1 MKRKL
6 ALVLAILM
14 ILSVGL
20 AGCGGSEPTPATAT
34 DQTEEA
40 TTEAT
45 SEGVEQVLRVNWGA
59 NPPDMDPA
67 TTTDQVSIMILNDT
81 LEGLVR
87 LNPQG
92 EAEIGSGLAES
103 MTVSEDGTVYTFTL
117 RDAKWDDGSA
127 ITADDVLFSWQ
138 RVVDP
143 ATAAQYAYQM
153 YPIKNAKAINA
164 GEMGM
169 EELGLAVLDEKTLE
183 VTLERPTPYFLS
195 LLGFVTYYPV
205 QEAKVVE
212 FGEKFATA
220 PEYMVSSGPFR
231 VETWMQEQK
240 LNMVKN
246 QQYWDAETVKLER
259 IEGDMLVDLNTPI
272 NLYETGELDT
282 ILVPS
287 EYLDKYRDSAEFI
300 SMPMAT
306 TWYMQ
311 YNCEDVFFSNVKIRK
326 AFSMALNRS
335 AFVDNVLAN
344 GSVVAGAYVP
354 NGIPG
359 KDGGDFTEQT
369 GILLKD
375 VGTEGEAGIT
385 EANKLLD
392 EGLAEIGK
400 TREELASHVTY
411 LTGESDVAK
420 KFGQAFQQMW
430 KQTLGIEVPVEA
442 VSFAIRL
449 DKYNAKE
456 YTISLAGWG
465 ADYNDPMTFLDTMI
479 SGSGNNNTFWTN
491 AEYDALIEKA
501 TITQGD
507 ERVDAMI
514 AAAKILDQ
522 EMPIAPIYY
531 RARNVV
537 EKPHVKGL
545 VRFPVG
551 VDNEFKWTYIEK

>member
-1 MKRKL
+1 MKRKMTLLL
-6 ALVLAILM
+6 AVLM

-20 AGCGGSEPTPATAT
+20 AGCGNSEPTV
-34 DQTEEA
+34 A
-40 TTEAT
+40 TTEQAEATAEQAETT
-45 SEGVEQVLRVNWGA
+45 SEQTLRVNWGA

-92 EAEIGSGLAES
+92 EALIGTGLAES
-103 MTVSEDGTVYTFTL
+103 MTISEDGTVYTFTL
-117 RDAKWDDGSA
+117 RDANWDDGSV
-127 ITADDVLFSWQ
+127 ITANDVLFSWR

-143 ATAAQYAYQM
+143 ATAAQYAYQL
-153 YPIKNAKAINA
+153 YPIKNAQAISK
-164 GEMGM
+164 GELALD
-169 EELGLAVLDEKTLE
+169 ELGVKVIDEKTLE

-195 LLGFVTYYPV
+195 LLGFITYYPV
-205 QEAKVVE
+205 QEASVVE

-220 PEYMVSSGPFR
+220 PEFMVSSGPFK
-231 VETWMQEQK
+231 VETWMQEQR
-240 LNMVKN
+240 LDMVKN
-246 QQYWDAETVKLER
+246 DQYWDAEAVKLER

-282 ILVPS
+282 IAVPS
-287 EYLDKYRDSAEFI
+287 EYLDKYRDSEEFI

-311 YNCEDVFFSNVKIRK
+311 YNCEDEFFSNVKIRK

-344 GSVVAGAYVP
+344 GSVVAGAFVP

-359 KDGGDFTEQT
+359 KDGGDFTGQT
-369 GILLKD
+369 GITLKD
-375 VGTEGEAGIT
+375 VGTKGEAGIT
-385 EANKLLD
+385 EANELLD

-400 TREELASHVTY
+400 TREQLAARVTY

-430 KQTLGIEVPVEA
+430 KETLEISVPVEA

-479 SGSGNNNTFWTN
+479 TGSGNNNSFWSN
-491 AEYDALIEKA
+491 PEYDALIEKA
-501 TITQGD
+501 TVTAGN
-507 ERVDAMI
+507 ERIDAMI
-514 AAAKILDQ
+514 EAAQILDA
-522 EMPIAPIYY
+522 EMPLAPVYY
-531 RARNVV
+531 RARNMV
-537 EKPHVKGL
+537 EREYVKGL

-551 VDNEFKWTYIEK
+551 VDNEFKWTSIEK

>member
-1 MKRKL
+1 MKRKMALLL
-6 ALVLAILM
+6 AVLM

-20 AGCGGSEPTPATAT
+20 AGCGGSEPTAATAT
-34 DQTEEA
+34 EQTPASGSDSSSEE
-40 TTEAT
+40 
-45 SEGVEQVLRVNWGA
+45 VDQVLRINWGS
-59 NPPDMDPA
+59 NPPDLDPA

-81 LEGLVR
+81 LEGLIR
-87 LNPQG
+87 LNQQG
-92 EAEIGSGLAES
+92 EAVIGSGLAET
-103 MTVSEDGTVYTFTL
+103 MTVSEDGTVYTFVL
-117 RDAKWDDGSA
+117 RDATWDDGSA
-127 ITADDVLFSWQ
+127 ITASDVLFSWQ
-138 RVVDP
+138 RVVNP
-143 ATAAQYAYQM
+143 ETAAQYAYQM
-153 YPIKNAKAINA
+153 YPIKNAQAISK
-164 GEMGM
+164 GEMGL
-169 EELGLAVLDEKTLE
+169 EELGLKVIDEKTLE

-205 QEAKVVE
+205 QEAKVLE
-212 FGEKFATA
+212 YGDAFATA
-220 PEYMVSSGPFR
+220 PEYMVSSGPFK
-231 VETWMQEQK
+231 VETWMQEQE
-240 LNMVKN
+240 LDLVKN
-246 QQYWDAETVKLER
+246 ETYWDAETVKLDR
-259 IEGDMLVDLNTPI
+259 IKGDMLVDLNTPI

-282 ILVPS
+282 IGVPS
-287 EYLDKYRDSAEFI
+287 EYLDKYRDSDDFI

-311 YNCEDVFFSNVKIRK
+311 YNCQDAFFSNVKIRK

-369 GILLKD
+369 GISLKD
-375 VGTEGEAGIT
+375 AGTEGPAAIE
-385 EANKLLD
+385 EANRLLD
-392 EGLAEIGK
+392 EGLSEIG
-400 TREELASHVTY
+400 RSRADLAAHVTY

-430 KQTLGIEVPVEA
+430 KQALGIDVPIEA

-449 DKYNAKE
+449 DKYNSKE

-479 SGSGNNNTFWTN
+479 TDGGNNNAFWSS

-501 TITQGD
+501 TVTQGD
-507 ERVDAMI
+507 ERMDAMI
-514 AAAKILDQ
+514 AAARILDE

-531 RARNVV
+531 RARNVI
-537 EKPHVKGL
+537 EKSYVKDL

-551 VDNEFKWTYIEK
+551 VDNEFKWAYIEK

>member
-1 MKRKL
+1 MKRKMTL
-6 ALVLAILM
+6 LLAILM

-20 AGCGGSEPTPATAT
+20 TGCGGSGPTAATAT
-34 DQTEEA
+34 EQPEA
-40 TTEAT
+40 TVEQSETT
-45 SEGVEQVLRVNWGA
+45 SEQILRVNWGA

-67 TTTDQVSIMILNDT
+67 TTTDQVSIMILNDI

-92 EAEIGSGLAES
+92 EALIGTGLAES

-117 RDAKWDDGSA
+117 RDANWDDGSA
-127 ITADDVLFSWQ
+127 ITANDVLFSWR

-143 ATAAQYAYQM
+143 ATAAQYAYQL
-153 YPIKNAKAINA
+153 YPIKNAQAISK
-164 GEMGM
+164 GELALD
-169 EELGLAVLDEKTLE
+169 ELGVQVIDEKTLE

-195 LLGFVTYYPV
+195 LLGFITYYPV
-205 QEAKVVE
+205 QEASVVE
-212 FGEKFATA
+212 YGDNFATA
-220 PEYMVSSGPFR
+220 PEFMISSGPFK
-231 VETWMQEQK
+231 VETWMQEQE
-240 LNMVKN
+240 LDMVKN
-246 QQYWDAETVKLER
+246 DQYWDAEAVKLDR

-282 ILVPS
+282 IAVPS
-287 EYLDKYRDSAEFI
+287 EYLDKYRDSDEFI

-311 YNCEDVFFSNVKIRK
+311 YNCEDEFFSNVKIRK

-344 GSVVAGAYVP
+344 GSVVAGAFVP
-354 NGIPG
+354 SGIPG
-359 KDGGDFTEQT
+359 KDGGDFTGQT
-369 GILLKD
+369 GITLKD
-375 VGTEGEAGIT
+375 IGTEGEAGIT
-385 EANKLLD
+385 EANQLLD

-400 TREELASHVTY
+400 TREALSAHVTY

-430 KQTLGIEVPVEA
+430 KETLSIKVPVEA

-449 DKYNAKE
+449 DKYNTKE

-479 SGSGNNNTFWTN
+479 SGSGNNNSFWVN
-491 AEYDALIEKA
+491 PEYDALIEKA
-501 TITQGD
+501 TVTAGN
-507 ERVDAMI
+507 ERMDAMI
-514 AAAKILDQ
+514 EAAKILDA
-522 EMPIAPIYY
+522 EMPVAPIYY
-531 RARNVV
+531 RARNMV
-537 EKPHVKGL
+537 ERDYVKGL

-551 VDNEFKWTYIEK
+551 VDNEFKWTSIEK

>member
-1 MKRKL
+1 MKRKMIYL
-6 ALVLAILM
+6 MAILM

-20 AGCGGSEPTPATAT
+20 SGCGGSEPTAATAT
-34 DQTEEA
+34 EQVEATVEQTE
-40 TTEAT
+40 TE
-45 SEGVEQVLRVNWGA
+45 SEQILRVNWGA
-59 NPPDMDPA
+59 NPPDLDPA
-67 TTTDQVSIMILNDT
+67 TTTDQVSIMILNDI

-92 EAEIGSGLAES
+92 EALIGTGLAES
-103 MTVSEDGTVYTFTL
+103 MTVSEDQTIYTFTL
-117 RDAKWDDGSA
+117 RDANWDDGSA
-127 ITADDVLFSWQ
+127 ITANDVLFSWR

-153 YPIKNAKAINA
+153 YPIKNAQAISK
-164 GEMGM
+164 G
-169 EELGLAVLDEKTLE
+169 ELGLDELGVQVIDEKTLE

-195 LLGFVTYYPV
+195 LVGFITYYPV
-205 QEAKVVE
+205 QETKVVE
-212 FGEKFATA
+212 FGDKFATA
-220 PEYMVSSGPFR
+220 PEFMVSSGPFK
-231 VETWMQEQK
+231 VDVWMQEQE
-240 LNMVKN
+240 LDMAKN
-246 QQYWDAETVKLER
+246 NLYWDADAVKLDR

-282 ILVPS
+282 IVVPS
-287 EYLDKYRDSAEFI
+287 EYLDKYRDSEEFI

-335 AFVDNVLAN
+335 AFVDHVMAN
-344 GSVVAGAYVP
+344 GSVVAGAFVP

-369 GILLKD
+369 GITLKD
-375 VGTEGEAGIT
+375 IGTEGEAGST
-385 EANKLLD
+385 EANNLLD
-392 EGLAEIGK
+392 AGLAEIGK
-400 TREELASHVTY
+400 TREQLAVHVTY

-430 KQTLGIEVPVEA
+430 KETLEISVPVEA

-479 SGSGNNNTFWTN
+479 SGSGNNNSFWVN
-491 AEYDALIEKA
+491 PAYDALIEKA
-501 TITQGD
+501 TVTAGN
-507 ERVDAMI
+507 ERMDAMI
-514 AAAKILDQ
+514 EAAQILDA
-522 EMPIAPIYY
+522 EMPVAPIYY
-531 RARNVV
+531 RARNMV
-537 EKPHVKGL
+537 ERDYVKGL

-551 VDNEFKWTYIEK
+551 VDNEFKWTSIEK

>member
-1 MKRKL
+1 MKRKM
-6 ALVLAILM
+6 ALILAILM

-34 DQTEEA
+34 DQTEETTTET
-40 TTEAT
+40 TTEA
-45 SEGVEQVLRVNWGA
+45 VEQVLRVNWGS

-92 EAEIGSGLAES
+92 EAVMGSGLAES
-103 MTVSEDGTVYTFTL
+103 MTVSEDGTVYTFSL
-117 RDAKWDDGSA
+117 RDAKWDDGGA
-127 ITADDVLFSWQ
+127 ITANDVLFSWQ

-143 ATAAQYAYQM
+143 ATAAQYAYQL

-169 EELGLAVLDEKTLE
+169 EEFGVAVLDKKTLQ

-195 LLGFVTYYPV
+195 LLGFITYYPV

-212 FGEKFATA
+212 LGEKFATA
-220 PEYMVSSGPFR
+220 PEYMVSSGPFK
-231 VETWMQEQK
+231 VETWMPEQK

-246 QQYWDAETVKLER
+246 DQYWDAEAVKLER

-287 EYLDKYRDSAEFI
+287 EYLDKYRDSSEFLT
-300 SMPMAT
+300 MPMAT

-311 YNCEDVFFSNVKIRK
+311 YNCDDEFFSNVKIRK

-335 AFVDNVLAN
+335 AFVNNVLAN
-344 GSVVAGAYVP
+344 GSVVAGAFVP

-359 KDGGDFTEQT
+359 KDGGDFTAQT
-369 GILLKD
+369 GITLKD

-385 EANKLLD
+385 EANTLLD

-400 TREELASHVTY
+400 TREELAAHVSY

-430 KQTLGIEVPVEA
+430 KQTLGIEVPVES

-479 SGSGNNNTFWTN
+479 TGSGNNNSFWSN

-501 TITQGD
+501 TATQGV
-507 ERVDAMI
+507 ERMDAMI
-514 AAAKILDQ
+514 EAAKILDE

>member
-1 MKRKL
+1 MKRKM
-6 ALVLAILM
+6 ALILAILM

-34 DQTEEA
+34 DQTEETTTET
-40 TTEAT
+40 TTEA
-45 SEGVEQVLRVNWGA
+45 VEQVLRVNWGS

-92 EAEIGSGLAES
+92 EAVIGSGLAES

-117 RDAKWDDGSA
+117 RDAKWDDGAA
-127 ITADDVLFSWQ
+127 ITANDVLFSWQ

-143 ATAAQYAYQM
+143 ATAAQYAYQL

-169 EELGLAVLDEKTLE
+169 EEFGVAVLDEKTLE

-195 LLGFVTYYPV
+195 LLGFITYYPV

-212 FGEKFATA
+212 FGDKFATA
-220 PEYMVSSGPFR
+220 PEYMVSSGPFK
-231 VETWMQEQK
+231 VETWLPEQK
-240 LNMVKN
+240 LNMAKN
-246 QQYWDAETVKLER
+246 DQYWDAEAVKLER

-287 EYLDKYRDSAEFI
+287 EYLDKYRDSNEFLT
-300 SMPMAT
+300 MPMAT

-311 YNCEDVFFSNVKIRK
+311 YNCDDVFFSNVKIRK

-335 AFVDNVLAN
+335 AFVNNVLAN
-344 GSVVAGAYVP
+344 GSVVAGAFVP

-359 KDGGDFTEQT
+359 KDGGDFTAQT
-369 GILLKD
+369 GITLKD

-385 EANKLLD
+385 EANAILD

-400 TREELASHVTY
+400 TREELAAHVSY

-430 KQTLGIEVPVEA
+430 KQTLGIEVPVES

-479 SGSGNNNTFWTN
+479 TGSGNNNSFWSN

-501 TITQGD
+501 TTTQGD
-507 ERVDAMI
+507 ERMDAMI
-514 AAAKILDQ
+514 EAAKILDT

-537 EKPHVKGL
+537 EKPYVHDL

-551 VDNEFKWTYIEK
+551 VDNEFKWAYIEK

>member
-1 MKRKL
+1 MKRKMTL
-6 ALVLAILM
+6 LLAILM

-20 AGCGGSEPTPATAT
+20 TGCGGSEPTAATAT
-34 DQTEEA
+34 EQPEA
-40 TTEAT
+40 TVEQSETT
-45 SEGVEQVLRVNWGA
+45 SEQILRVNCGA

-67 TTTDQVSIMILNDT
+67 TTTDQVSIMILNDI

-92 EAEIGSGLAES
+92 EALIGTGLAES

-117 RDAKWDDGSA
+117 RDANWDDGSA
-127 ITADDVLFSWQ
+127 ITANDVLFSWR

-143 ATAAQYAYQM
+143 ATAAQYAYQL
-153 YPIKNAKAINA
+153 YPIKNAQAISK
-164 GEMGM
+164 GELALD
-169 EELGLAVLDEKTLE
+169 ELGVQVIDEKTLE

-195 LLGFVTYYPV
+195 LLGFITYYPV
-205 QEAKVVE
+205 QEASVVE
-212 FGEKFATA
+212 YGDNFATA
-220 PEYMVSSGPFR
+220 PEFMISSGPFK
-231 VETWMQEQK
+231 VETWMQEQE
-240 LNMVKN
+240 LDMVKN
-246 QQYWDAETVKLER
+246 DQYWDAEAVKLDR
-259 IEGDMLVDLNTPI
+259 IKGDMLVDLNTPI

-282 ILVPS
+282 IVVPS
-287 EYLDKYRDSAEFI
+287 EYLDKYRDSDEFI

-311 YNCEDVFFSNVKIRK
+311 YNCEDEFFSNVKIRK

-344 GSVVAGAYVP
+344 GSVVAGAFVP
-354 NGIPG
+354 SGIPG

-369 GILLKD
+369 GITLKD
-375 VGTEGEAGIT
+375 IGTEGEAGIT
-385 EANKLLD
+385 EANQLLD

-400 TREELASHVTY
+400 TREALSAHVTY

-430 KQTLGIEVPVEA
+430 KETLSIKVPVEA

-479 SGSGNNNTFWTN
+479 SGSGNNNSFWAN
-491 AEYDALIEKA
+491 PEYDALIEKA
-501 TITQGD
+501 TVTAGN
-507 ERVDAMI
+507 ERMDAMI
-514 AAAKILDQ
+514 EAAKILDQ
-522 EMPIAPIYY
+522 LDEISKQRYVSLWSEMLPIRGAS
-531 RARNVV
+531 R
-537 EKPHVKGL
+537 
-545 VRFPVG
+545 
-551 VDNEFKWTYIEK
+551 T

>member
-1 MKRKL
+1 MKRKM
-6 ALVLAILM
+6 ALILAILM
-14 ILSVGL
+14 VLSVGL

-34 DQTEEA
+34 DQTEGA
-40 TTEAT
+40 TTGT
-45 SEGVEQVLRVNWGA
+45 STEEVEQVLRVNWGA

-92 EAEIGSGLAES
+92 EAVIGSGLAES
-103 MTVSEDGTVYTFTL
+103 MTVSEDQTVYTFTL
-117 RDAKWDDGSA
+117 RDAKWDDGTA

-143 ATAAQYAYQM
+143 ATAAQYAYQL

-169 EELGLAVLDEKTLE
+169 EEFGVAVLDEKTLE

-212 FGEKFATA
+212 FGDKFATA
-220 PEYMVSSGPFR
+220 AEYMVSSGPFK
-231 VETWMQEQK
+231 VETWMPEQK

-246 QQYWDAETVKLER
+246 DQYWDAESVKLER

-282 ILVPS
+282 IGVPS

-311 YNCEDVFFSNVKIRK
+311 YNCDDEFFSNVKIRK

-335 AFVDNVLAN
+335 AFVNNVLAN

-354 NGIPG
+354 NGMPG

-369 GILLKD
+369 GITLKD

-385 EANKLLD
+385 EANALLD

-400 TREELASHVTY
+400 TREELASHVSY
-411 LTGESDVAK
+411 LTGESDIAK

-479 SGSGNNNTFWTN
+479 SGSGNNNTFWAN

-501 TITQGD
+501 TVTQGN
-507 ERVDAMI
+507 ERIDAMI
-514 AAAKILDQ
+514 AAAKILDE

-537 EKPHVKGL
+537 EKSHVKGL

>member
-1 MKRKL
+1 MKRKM
-6 ALVLAILM
+6 ALILAILM

-34 DQTEEA
+34 DQTEETTTET
-40 TTEAT
+40 TTEA
-45 SEGVEQVLRVNWGA
+45 VEQVLRVNWGS

-92 EAEIGSGLAES
+92 EAVIGSGLAES

-117 RDAKWDDGSA
+117 RDAKWDDGAA
-127 ITADDVLFSWQ
+127 ITANDVLFSWQ

-143 ATAAQYAYQM
+143 ATAAQYAYQL

-169 EELGLAVLDEKTLE
+169 EEFGVAVLDEKTLE

-195 LLGFVTYYPV
+195 LLGFITYYPV

-212 FGEKFATA
+212 FGDKFATA
-220 PEYMVSSGPFR
+220 PEYMVSSGPFK
-231 VETWMQEQK
+231 VETWLPEQK
-240 LNMVKN
+240 LNMAKN
-246 QQYWDAETVKLER
+246 DQYWDAEAVKLER

-287 EYLDKYRDSAEFI
+287 EYLDKYRDSNEFLT
-300 SMPMAT
+300 MPMAT

-311 YNCEDVFFSNVKIRK
+311 YNCDDVFFSNVKIRK

-335 AFVDNVLAN
+335 AFVNNVLAN
-344 GSVVAGAYVP
+344 GSVVAGAFVP

-359 KDGGDFTEQT
+359 KDGGDFTAQT
-369 GILLKD
+369 GITLKD

-385 EANKLLD
+385 EANAILD

-400 TREELASHVTY
+400 TREELAAHVSY

-430 KQTLGIEVPVEA
+430 KQTLGIEVPVES

-479 SGSGNNNTFWTN
+479 TGSGNNNAFWSN

-501 TITQGD
+501 TTTQGD
-507 ERVDAMI
+507 ERMDAMI
-514 AAAKILDQ
+514 EAAKILDT

-537 EKPHVKGL
+537 EKPYVHDL

-551 VDNEFKWTYIEK
+551 VDNEFKWAYIEK

>member
-1 MKRKL
+1 MKRKMTL
-6 ALVLAILM
+6 LLAILM

-20 AGCGGSEPTPATAT
+20 AGCGGSEPTTATAT
-34 DQTEEA
+34 EQPEGTVEPTEEA
-40 TTEAT
+40 
-45 SEGVEQVLRVNWGA
+45 SEQILRVNWGA
-59 NPPDMDPA
+59 NPPDLDPA
-67 TTTDQVSIMILNDT
+67 TTTDQISIMILNDT

-87 LNPQG
+87 LNAQG
-92 EAEIGSGLAES
+92 EALIGTGLAES
-103 MTVSEDGTVYTFTL
+103 MTVSEDGTIYTFTL
-117 RDAKWDDGSA
+117 RDANWDDGSA
-127 ITADDVLFSWQ
+127 ITASDVLFSWR

-143 ATAAQYAYQM
+143 ATAAQYAYQL
-153 YPIKNAKAINA
+153 YPIKNAQAISK
-164 GEMGM
+164 G
-169 EELGLAVLDEKTLE
+169 ELGIDELGVQVLDEKTVE

-195 LLGFVTYYPV
+195 LLGFITYYPV
-205 QEAKVVE
+205 QEASVVE
-212 FGEKFATA
+212 FGDNFATA
-220 PEYMVSSGPFR
+220 PEFMVSSGPFK

-240 LNMVKN
+240 LDMVKN
-246 QQYWDAETVKLER
+246 ELYWDAEAVKLDR

-282 ILVPS
+282 IAVPS
-287 EYLDKYRDSAEFI
+287 EYLDKYRDSDEFI

-311 YNCEDVFFSNVKIRK
+311 YNCEDEFFANVKIRK

-344 GSVVAGAYVP
+344 GSVVAGAFVP

-359 KDGGDFTEQT
+359 KDGGDFTDQT
-369 GILLKD
+369 GITLKD
-375 VGTEGEAGIT
+375 MGTEGEAGMA
-385 EANKLLD
+385 EANQLLD
-392 EGLAEIGK
+392 EGLAEVGK
-400 TREELASHVTY
+400 TREELAAHVTY

-430 KQTLGIEVPVEA
+430 KQTLEIEVPVEA

-479 SGSGNNNTFWTN
+479 AGSGNNNSFWAN
-491 AEYDALIEKA
+491 PEYDALIEKA
-501 TITQGD
+501 TVTAGS
-507 ERVDAMI
+507 ERMDAMI
-514 AAAKILDQ
+514 EAAQILDA
-522 EMPIAPIYY
+522 EMPVAPIYY
-531 RARNVV
+531 RARNMV
-537 EKPHVKGL
+537 EKEYVKGL

-551 VDNEFKWTYIEK
+551 VDNEFKWTSIEK